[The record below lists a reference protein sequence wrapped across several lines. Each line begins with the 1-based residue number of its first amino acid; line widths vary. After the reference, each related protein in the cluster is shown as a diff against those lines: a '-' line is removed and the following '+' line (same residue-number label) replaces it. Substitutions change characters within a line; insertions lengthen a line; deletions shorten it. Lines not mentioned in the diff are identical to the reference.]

1 MRDLGSWEQQH
12 YGVWTPSPFALT
24 IMVKLVKY
32 RCYFAASSTAALLL
46 TLTEPFV
53 DFMPTA
59 LDSLTE

>member
-24 IMVKLVKY
+24 TVVKLVEY
-32 RCYFAASSTAALLL
+32 RYYFVASSTAALLL
-46 TLTEPFV
+46 EPCI